1 MHIVLVNPYELGR
14 QSFGLAHA
22 TAWLK
27 ADGHTV
33 ECIDLAHSK
42 LEEGQ
47 FAKAEVVA
55 IQLAMHTATRIA
67 EQAFV
72 RIQQWAPNATLVA
85 FGLYAHV
92 NAEWLR
98 TLGVEHAFGGEFEED
113 LRALIAVLSGIDA
126 QSVRSNKPQFV
137 VPDRTG
143 LPALERH
150 ARLQLNDGRE
160 LTMGFAETTRG
171 CKHVCRHC
179 PVVPVYGGKFRA
191 IPQDVVM
198 QDIRQQ
204 VAAGAQH
211 ISFGDPDFL
220 HGPTHALRIARAIKA
235 EFPKLTFDAV
245 VKVEHL
251 LAQQANLAELAECGL
266 RLVISA
272 VESVDD
278 RVLGILDKG
287 HTREDFETVTKLMR
301 DVGIA
306 FSPTFVAF
314 TPWTTLQSYRD
325 LLRVIAKL
333 DLVDSV
339 APVQLAIRLLV
350 PNGSYLLQAPETE
363 GKLKAY
369 DPAALGYPWDND
381 DPRVDSLQQT
391 VWAIAEKADSEDAPR
406 SATFKQIWQATH
418 DALGE
423 TAPPITIVALANRP
437 PRHSENWYCCAEPTS
452 EQMMGW

>member
-1 MHIVLVNPYELGR
+1 M
-14 QSFGLAHA
+14 
-22 TAWLK
+22 
-27 ADGHTV
+27 
-33 ECIDLAHSK
+33 
-42 LEEGQ
+42 
-47 FAKAEVVA
+47 
-55 IQLAMHTATRIA
+55 
-67 EQAFV
+67 
-72 RIQQWAPNATLVA
+72 
-85 FGLYAHV
+85 
-92 NAEWLR
+92 R
-98 TLGVEHAFGGEFEED
+98 TLGVQHAFGGEFEEG
-113 LRALIAVLSGIDA
+113 LRALIAGLSGIDA

-143 LPALERH
+143 LPHLERH

-191 IPQDVVM
+191 VPLKTSSCKTSGS
-198 QDIRQQ
+198 RWQQ
-204 VAAGAQH
+204 VLS
-211 ISFGDPDFL
+211 IFRLETLDFERA
-220 HGPTHALRIARAIKA
+220 HPRTESRAIKA

-245 VKVEHL
+245 IKVEHL

-278 RVLGILDKG
+278 KVLGILDKG
-287 HTREDFETVTKLMR
+287 HTREDFETVTQLMR

-325 LLRVIAKL
+325 LLRVIAKF

-339 APVQLAIRLLV
+339 APVQLAIVLLV
-350 PNGSYLLQAPETE
+350 PNGSYLLQAPETK

-369 DPAALGYPWDND
+369 DPAVLGYPGIMTTPEWIHSSK
-381 DPRVDSLQQT
+381 PS
-391 VWAIAEKADSEDAPR
+391 AIAEKAR
-406 SATFKQIWQATH
+406 
-418 DALGE
+418 
-423 TAPPITIVALANRP
+423 
-437 PRHSENWYCCAEPTS
+437 
-452 EQMMGW
+452 